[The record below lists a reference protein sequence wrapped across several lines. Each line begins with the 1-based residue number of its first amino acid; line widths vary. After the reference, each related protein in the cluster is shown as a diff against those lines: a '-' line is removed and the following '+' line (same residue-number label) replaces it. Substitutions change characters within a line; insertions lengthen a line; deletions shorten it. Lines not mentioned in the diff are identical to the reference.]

1 MSLCLCLS
9 GFLLRGY
16 CQKVLSKAGR
26 EYKKGLKIFAHYV
39 RIDHFQIMEVFFFEH
54 KNWSFVYT
62 EQGYHFNKKKCVFKP
77 SETIF
82 L

>member
-9 GFLLRGY
+9 GLLLRGY

-54 KNWSFVYT
+54 KN
-62 EQGYHFNKKKCVFKP
+62 
-77 SETIF
+77 
-82 L
+82 